1 MIKLKVFFND
11 RNSRIYLYL
20 LNHIYWIIIVA
31 KRTSIDEKNNILWS
45 CQHHIVITVQPD
57 DALFIPFGTVSY
69 ADVLLLNYSTELLDF

>member
-45 CQHHIVITVQPD
+45 YQHHIVITVQPD
-57 DALFIPFGTVSY
+57 DAFLYRLAQLVMQSCCYLIIQ
-69 ADVLLLNYSTELLDF
+69 LNY